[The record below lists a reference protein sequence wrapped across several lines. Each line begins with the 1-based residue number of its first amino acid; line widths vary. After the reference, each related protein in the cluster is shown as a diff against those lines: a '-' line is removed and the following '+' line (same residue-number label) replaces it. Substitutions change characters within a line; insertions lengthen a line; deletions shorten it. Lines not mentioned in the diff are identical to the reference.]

1 MEDEK
6 KVYIGNLEFSVTEEE
21 LKQAIEEKGIT
32 VKEVKI
38 ITDKFSGRSKGFSF
52 VEMSSDEEGEKAIE
66 KFNGHKMEE
75 RTIIVNEAR
84 PMTDR
89 GSRDSRGGGGFN
101 RGRRDFGQ
109 RNRY

>member
-1 MEDEK
+1 MAKKLYVGSLPYETTEDQLK
-6 KVYIGNLEFSVTEEE
+6 DLFSEAGSVES
-21 LKQAIEEKGIT
+21 A
-32 VKEVKI
+32 KI
-38 ITDKFSGRSKGFSF
+38 ITDKFSGRSKGFGF

-101 RGRRDFGQ
+101 KGRRDFGQ
-109 RNRY
+109 MNRY